1 MWRGIGGYS
10 GGLLR
15 AERDIG
21 WGSDMWQWDSLAVRT
36 FPVVL
41 EGKKEKR
48 RREGGFFSADWGV
61 LEREHVSRLGEFE
74 RE

>member
-1 MWRGIGGYS
+1 MGRTRGIGGYS

-41 EGKKEKR
+41 EGKKER
-48 RREGGFFSADWGV
+48 SGEGREDFFQQI
-61 LEREHVSRLGEFE
+61 GEF
-74 RE
+74 